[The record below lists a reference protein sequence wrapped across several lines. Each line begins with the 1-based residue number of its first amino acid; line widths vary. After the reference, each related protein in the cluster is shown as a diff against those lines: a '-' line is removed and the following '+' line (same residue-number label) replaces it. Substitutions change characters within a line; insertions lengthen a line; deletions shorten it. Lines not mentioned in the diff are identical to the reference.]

1 MRIVLICAVLAQAA
15 ALQAQIGGDAVYQF
29 LRLSSSARAT
39 ALGGSLI
46 ATKDD
51 DVALSLAN
59 PALLNATM
67 DKQISFNQTIHP
79 AGATFGYLSYG
90 QNFDKIGT
98 FQAGV
103 QYINYGKFQQTEPD
117 GSITGEFSARELAL
131 NVGGSRALSDRLTVG
146 ANLKFVQSQLASYK
160 SVGLAGDV
168 AAIYE
173 DTAARFVAALTFRN
187 FGSQLTTYNKDK
199 NFEPLPFEI
208 QFGISKRL
216 KYLPLRF
223 SVIGQQL
230 QRWAIAYDD
239 PAIRDRNQLFNDT
252 VTTRPGFG
260 VFVDN
265 FFRHLIFNAELSLGK
280 KEVLRLRLGY
290 NYLHSAEMR
299 VQGLRGLAGFSTGFG
314 IKISKF
320 RIDYGLNIMHFAGM
334 VHHFTF
340 STNLNSFL
348 KKKSA

>member
-1 MRIVLICAVLAQAA
+1 MRIILFLVFFIKISTI
-15 ALQAQIGGDAVYQF
+15 QAQIGGDAVYQF

-51 DVALSLAN
+51 DIALALAN
-59 PALLNATM
+59 PALLNVAM

-79 AGATFGYLSYG
+79 AGASFGYLTYA
-90 QNFDKIGT
+90 QHVDKIAT
-98 FQAGV
+98 FQAGI
-103 QYINYGKFQQTEPD
+103 QYIQYGKFQQTEAD
-117 GSITGEFSARELAL
+117 GSITGEFRARELAF
-131 NVGGSRALSDRLTVG
+131 NIGASRALSDRLTFG
-146 ANLKFVQSQLASYK
+146 TNFKFVQSQLASYN
-160 SVGLAGDV
+160 SLGLAADI
-168 AAIYE
+168 AAVYE

-208 QFGISKRL
+208 QFGISKKL

-223 SVIGQQL
+223 SVVGQQL

-252 VTTRPGFG
+252 VTTRPAFG

-265 FFRHLIFNAELSLGK
+265 FFRHLIFNAELCLGK

-299 VQGLRGLAGFSTGFG
+299 VQGLRGLAGFSAGFG
-314 IKISKF
+314 VKVSKF
-320 RIDYGLNIMHFAGM
+320 RIDYGFNIMHFAG
-334 VHHFTF
+334 VLHHFTF
-340 STNLNSFL
+340 STNLNAFI
-348 KKKSA
+348 KKKS